1 MAQNEKYLKR
11 MNSGK
16 ELITQIISYMIDSTY
31 QFEMLFKELLE
42 SDQNEGDDGQ
52 KRTRTLDYQVS

>member
-1 MAQNEKYLKR
+1 

>member
-1 MAQNEKYLKR
+1 

-42 SDQNEGDDGQ
+42 SDQNEGDDG
-52 KRTRTLDYQVS
+52 